1 MFLPWY
7 GTQSATCLMDR
18 DKIYRILIQA
28 VSGMVA
34 LFKPRLRGL
43 HADREMHR
51 DVEIVMDCEV

>member
-1 MFLPWY
+1 
-7 GTQSATCLMDR
+7 MDR